1 MLAVNDL
8 EVHYQELR
16 ALRGVSLEVS
26 EADLVALVGSN
37 GAGKT
42 TLLNTI
48 SGLLPAVKGHVSWRG
63 NSILGLSADAICQ
76 AGIIQVPEG
85 RKLFARMTVAE
96 NLEMGAYLPAARAHI
111 AKNLQMVFEIFPR
124 LAERR
129 KQVASSLSGGEQ
141 QMVAVARAI
150 MATPQL
156 LMLDEPSLGLS
167 PILVKEIFK
176 LIQQINAQEGVS
188 ILLVEQNARLALR
201 LANYGYVMEN
211 GRIVLDGL
219 AEKLEENEDIK
230 EFYLGLSQ
238 KGKRK
243 SYREVKHYKRRKR
256 WLS

>member
-16 ALRGVSLEVS
+16 ALRGVSLEVA
-26 EADLVALVGSN
+26 ETDLVALIGSN

-48 SGLLPAVKGHVSWRG
+48 SGLLPAVNGHVSWRG

-85 RKLFARMTVAE
+85 RKLFARMTVEE

-111 AKNLQMVFEIFPR
+111 AENLQMVFEIFPR

-156 LMLDEPSLGLS
+156 LMLDEPSLGLA
-167 PILVKEIFK
+167 PVMAAEIFQVIEDLNQRGITTL
-176 LIQQINAQEGVS
+176 LISQEVLHTLT
-188 ILLVEQNARLALR
+188 IATYA
-201 LANYGYVMEN
+201 YVLEN
-211 GRIVLDGL
+211 GKVTLDGPAHQL
-219 AEKLEENEDIK
+219 LNDSRIK
-230 EFYLGLSQ
+230 ESYLGL
-238 KGKRK
+238 
-243 SYREVKHYKRRKR
+243 
-256 WLS
+256 